1 MRNFV
6 RWISSTK
13 LCILII
19 INIRRPMKRFLLLLA
34 VYSTMLSLSAEA
46 QNGKAV
52 TTRSRWTDYAR
63 RQYWGI
69 RVGLNLSDATFSN
82 GDMDIV
88 STTSRTGFGVALL
101 YGRQI
106 APTDVPLFIE
116 FGLKY
121 TQKGFSSKFTTGSEP
136 KEYDYRHNMNMIEV
150 PLHIKY
156 KIKTGVD
163 DLTVQP
169 IFGGFINLGISSD
182 TYVYLPEPRYKCDTF
197 CDNVFARADVGVR
210 VGCGVA
216 YQNFCLEV
224 TYDWGLVNLL
234 CDGSQKYYPMYTRF
248 DETLRNRCLTIAL
261 GIDF

>member
-1 MRNFV
+1 MRKFV
-6 RWISSTK
+6 RWMTGTDVRTPTITNK
-13 LCILII
+13 
-19 INIRRPMKRFLLLLA
+19 RQPMRRFLLLL
-34 VYSTMLSLSAEA
+34 VVCSTLFTLNAEA

-82 GDMDIV
+82 GDMGIV
-88 STTSRTGFGVALL
+88 STTSRTGFGVAFL

-121 TQKGFSSKFTTGSEP
+121 TQKGFSSKFTTG
-136 KEYDYRHNMNMIEV
+136 KKAKDYDYRHNMNMIEV

-169 IFGGFINLGISSD
+169 MFGGFINLGITSD
-182 TYVYLPEPRYKCDTF
+182 TYVYLPEPRSKCDTF

-224 TYDWGLVNLL
+224 SYDWGLVNLL